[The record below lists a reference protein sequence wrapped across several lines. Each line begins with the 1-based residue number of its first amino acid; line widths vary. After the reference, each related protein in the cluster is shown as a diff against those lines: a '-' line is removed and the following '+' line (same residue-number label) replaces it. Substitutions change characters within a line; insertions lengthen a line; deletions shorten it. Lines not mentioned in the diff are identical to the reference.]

1 MTTLLHHPVS
11 FNQNIYTLYDEEVSV
26 TSRYA
31 LPTSRTLS
39 HPTHQQYIEPSNLV
53 SSPGPH
59 AYTSLEPVEVVAAS
73 AALLSFSSPQQPQ
86 PQRQPLVPSS
96 DSGYSAISSN
106 KTPAKPKPKHRQQR
120 RQQ

>member
-11 FNQNIYTLYDEEVSV
+11 FNQNIYALYDEEVSV
-26 TSRYA
+26 SSHYA
-31 LPTSRTLS
+31 LPASRTLS

-73 AALLSFSSPQQPQ
+73 APLLSFSSPRQ
-86 PQRQPLVPSS
+86 PQRQPLVPSF
-96 DSGYSAISSN
+96 DSGYPAISNN
-106 KTPAKPKPKHRQQR
+106 KTPAKPKPKQRQQR